1 MLDLLGTVATV
12 ALIVFLVSTLLVFM
26 EASRTAKTWAAAL
39 LGLWIGLAT
48 AGSAAGWA
56 AMPRPFPIMGV
67 FLAVPLTAALLATA
81 WPAARGAL
89 LSLPLRLL
97 VGLNVGRVFAVLFLM
112 LGADGRLSG
121 PFPHSAGWGDIIT
134 GAVALP
140 LLGLARE
147 PARHRTILHLWNAF
161 GFLDLVAAIALGVM
175 SAQGSA
181 LQVYP
186 APGSEAMQQLPWSF
200 VPTVLVPMWL
210 ILHVIIW
217 VKLRRAA

>member
-1 MLDLLGTVATV
+1 MLDFLGTVATV
-12 ALIVFLVSTLLVFM
+12 ALIVFLTSTLLVFM
-26 EASRTAKTWAAAL
+26 EASLTAKLWLAGL

-56 AMPRPFPIMGV
+56 AMPEPFPIMGV
-67 FLAVPLTAALLATA
+67 FLAVPLTAAVLSTI
-81 WPAARGAL
+81 WPEARRAL

-134 GAVALP
+134 GVVALA
-140 LLGLARE
+140 LLGHARD

-186 APGSEAMQQLPWSF
+186 APGSEAMQHLPWSF

-210 ILHVIIW
+210 VLHVVIS
-217 VKLRRAA
+217 VKLRQAA